1 VRPVLPKGRRAR
13 SADAKD
19 LRRASLVAAARQAL
33 TVASYDEVRV
43 EGVAAAAGLA
53 KGTAYVYFASKEA
66 LFLAVLTRELDAWF
80 AELDKRLRHAKG
92 KKLEALTAVPRAIA
106 TSLSVR
112 PELLALLAR
121 LHGQLETN
129 SPEDDIRAFKLFL
142 RDSLDRAGDKID
154 ETLGLGQGAGARLL
168 VTTHALT
175 IGLGQMANPA
185 AVVSG
190 VIRAD
195 PRLAVF
201 ECDFAVEL
209 ARALEAVLRGWA
221 ATPHGRRS

>member
-1 VRPVLPKGRRAR
+1 MSPVLAKGRRAR

-33 TVASYDEVRV
+33 TSASYDEVRV

-66 LFLAVLTRELDAWF
+66 MFLAVLTRELDEWF
-80 AELDKRLRHAKG
+80 AALEKRLHHAKT
-92 KKLEALTAVPRAIA
+92 KRLEALTAVPRAIA
-106 TSLSVR
+106 TTLSSR

-121 LHGQLETN
+121 LHGQLEAN

-142 RDSLDRAGDKID
+142 RDSLDRAGGMID
-154 ETLGLGQGAGARLL
+154 ETLGLEQGAGARLL

-185 AVVSG
+185 EVVSRI
-190 VIRAD
+190 IRAD
-195 PRLAVF
+195 PRLAAF

-221 ATPHGRRS
+221 PRARSRRP